1 MPNLTEMQFPRW
13 RWLRISSL
21 SQGRKFWDFASL
33 KTRWPS
39 GGDANTTPN
48 IPWIG
53 RVFRTVLPNGRHV
66 TTLNNVESMSFGHSN
81 HLLCLTTISLNASLK
96 SLTTGLFTGGWLV
109 PKMADE
115 VQLVF
120 TCLLCLEERNI
131 ISERNDCLFAKRTN
145 KRCCTHHAFT
155 M

>member
-1 MPNLTEMQFPRW
+1 MQPQRLSVASKYSVD
-13 RWLRISSL
+13 RKGVLDSST
-21 SQGRKFWDFASL
+21 KW
-33 KTRWPS
+33 
-39 GGDANTTPN
+39 TTCNN
-48 IPWIG
+48 IEKI
-53 RVFRTVLPNGRHV
+53 
-66 TTLNNVESMSFGHSN
+66 ESMSFGHSN

-131 ISERNDCLFAKRTN
+131 ISERNDCLFAKSSN
-145 KRCCTHHAFT
+145 ENCCTHYAFT
-155 M
+155 CKECTST